1 MANQYLQAFNNQF
14 EELLDDIC
22 LIFPDDVQ
30 IETASNALK
39 KLRKINPKM
48 SIRVFNEHVNIP
60 YGEKIKEEDNI
71 LQYFLEKDYT
81 NDLNPNGGKNEILLK
96 INSLKEPISQMK
108 QEEKDKVLKYFQNLC
123 KLCNLYF
130 I

>member
-1 MANQYLQAFNNQF
+1 MVNQYLQAFNNHF

-22 LIFPDDVQ
+22 LIFPDDLQ
-30 IETASNALK
+30 IETVSNALK
-39 KLRKINPKM
+39 KLRKVNPKM
-48 SIRVFNEHVNIP
+48 SIKVFNEHVNIP
-60 YGEKIKEEDNI
+60 YGEKIKEENI

-81 NDLNPNGGKNEILLK
+81 DDLNSMGSKNEILLK